1 MATDPC
7 AGASRPSAI
16 IMPEAM
22 ADGETITEEE
32 ASAPGW
38 IDAIRRRAK
47 SSTTT
52 NGKPAGVR
60 FGGRRTR
67 AVTRVSAASR
77 LPPLPTDH
85 HRVIDRPGGGLDVR
99 RCNKLKFL
107 QALLLAARL
116 PPTAAE
122 EDIVCTND
130 TQNIFVISTPN
141 LQMAK
146 AYTKVRGII
155 LMEREH
161 PVSAY
166 VAASGTTSRG
176 IVWIQP
182 PSSFSSMDYAPN
194 YVRCGMLL
202 LRCTLQKRQIHTCR
216 NCGRI
221 GHRQDVCPTPSEK
234 AHITGDRTCSD
245 RYQVPYVVRRRRRR
259 RRKHNQQT
267 QGDSATQQPTPKQPS
282 PTPPTK
288 DLPTNTKNPTATPTW
303 ADRVSGETR
312 GYARSGNLPQ
322 HENDEIREL
331 KRELALLRKENEEF
345 KALIRNMQQLSERAV
360 ETPTPAAPAVEPAS
374 TNSSNANRPAK
385 RRVAE
390 DPSDEPVT
398 MSNFME
404 ALARLHAGHCSR
416 PRCRY
421 DPTHPPSS
429 PNFTARLQ
437 ILEQHAVIRATT
449 PMQ

>member
-1 MATDPC
+1 MPNMATDPC

-77 LPPLPTDH
+77 LPRSQRTTT
-85 HRVIDRPGGGLDVR
+85 VSS
-99 RCNKLKFL
+99 
-107 QALLLAARL
+107 
-116 PPTAAE
+116 TAPE
-122 EDIVCTND
+122 
-130 TQNIFVISTPN
+130 
-141 LQMAK
+141 
-146 AYTKVRGII
+146 
-155 LMEREH
+155 
-161 PVSAY
+161 
-166 VAASGTTSRG
+166 VA
-176 IVWIQP
+176 W
-182 PSSFSSMDYAPN
+182 MY
-194 YVRCGMLL
+194 
-202 LRCTLQKRQIHTCR
+202 
-216 NCGRI
+216 
-221 GHRQDVCPTPSEK
+221 
-234 AHITGDRTCSD
+234 
-245 RYQVPYVVRRRRRR
+245 
-259 RRKHNQQT
+259 
-267 QGDSATQQPTPKQPS
+267 PTPKQPS

-303 ADRVSGETR
+303 ADRVTGETR

-404 ALARLHAGHCSR
+404 ALARLHADIAADRVADMTPH
-416 PRCRY
+416 
-421 DPTHPPSS
+421 TLQLTELH
-429 PNFTARLQ
+429 TRLQ
-437 ILEQHAVIRATT
+437 MLEQHATTNGLLPLSYPSPPEGSCVRVAPGSLDCWVWWGVKGELVSRSGEKRCRRIRLNSHSERRRNCGSFGE
-449 PMQ
+449 